1 VAAALHALVRGGLTV
16 RLDLDILE
24 MTTAKYVRDLAK
36 KEGVRLKP
44 STTDHWAEAITNLAG
59 DEVKSDSTDDLL
71 VALTRAGKITP
82 KAMIELVIQ
91 HHRDLRIDRLRPVK
105 ERRRAD

>member
-1 VAAALHALVRGGLTV
+1 MSAALHALVGGGLTV
-16 RLDLDILE
+16 RLDLGILE

-36 KEGVRLKP
+36 KEGVRFNP
-44 STTDHWAEAITNLAG
+44 SYADHWAKAITNLAG

-82 KAMIELVIQ
+82 KVMVELVIK
-91 HHRDLRIDRLRPVK
+91 HHRDLDTDRSRSIK
-105 ERRRAD
+105 KRQHAD